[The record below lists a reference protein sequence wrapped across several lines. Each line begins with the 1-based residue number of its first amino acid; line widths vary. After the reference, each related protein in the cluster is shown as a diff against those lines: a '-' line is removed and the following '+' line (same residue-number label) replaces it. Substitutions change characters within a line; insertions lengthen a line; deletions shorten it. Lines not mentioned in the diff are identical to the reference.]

1 VTLARPG
8 RGWASEALAKPGRG
22 TEDRGRI
29 SDTIEP
35 VIPIPLLNLRKEFEK
50 YPRQF
55 WLMFVGM
62 LISTTGSSMIWPFL
76 LIYVSSKLDLPLTML
91 AGLMTINAL
100 VGVAVSFI
108 AGPIIDRL
116 GRKWAMVISLA
127 ANGLGYLMMSQ
138 ANSLP
143 AFAFLMAWQGAF
155 NPLYRVGADAMMA
168 DLISPQQR
176 VDGYALMRL
185 SNNLGISVG
194 PAVGG
199 FVAASSYA
207 LSFFLAAGGLVAY
220 SLLIL
225 FFARETM
232 PQQDAGSEKKVGYG
246 PVFADRT
253 FLVFCLGMTLAQF
266 CAALMW
272 ILLGVYS
279 TGQFGL
285 SESQYGW
292 LPTTNAIM
300 VVSLQV
306 WITARTKRF
315 GLLPMLMVGAAVYG
329 LAATSVAWGQGFW
342 WFWGSM
348 VLMTLGELVLVPSSS
363 TYTANRAP
371 AEMRGRYMSVYGLT
385 WSAAAGIAPVVGGLL
400 SDTIAPAATWYGG
413 GVAGL
418 LALLVLAGLYAQQ
431 KTT

>member
-1 VTLARPG
+1 M
-8 RGWASEALAKPGRG
+8 
-22 TEDRGRI
+22 
-29 SDTIEP
+29 
-35 VIPIPLLNLRKEFEK
+35 IPNLRNQFDQ

-55 WLMFVGM
+55 WLMFAGM

-76 LIYVSSKLDLPLTML
+76 LIYVSSKLDLPLTLL
-91 AGLMTINAL
+91 AGLMTINAG

-108 AGPIIDRL
+108 AGPVIDRL

-143 AFAFLMAWQGAF
+143 AFALLMAWQGAF

-168 DLISPQQR
+168 DLIPPEQR

-199 FVAASSYA
+199 FVAASSYN
-207 LSFFLAAGGLVAY
+207 LSFALAATGLITY

-225 FFARETM
+225 FFARETL
-232 PQQDAGSEKKVGYG
+232 PREGAPTEKKVGYG

-253 FLVFCLGMTLAQF
+253 FLTFCLGMTLAQF

-272 ILLGVYS
+272 ILLGVYMKDN
-279 TGQFGL
+279 FAI

-292 LPTTNAIM
+292 LPTTNALL

-315 GLLPMLMVGAAVYG
+315 GLLPMLMIGAAIYG
-329 LAATSVAWGQGFW
+329 LAATSVGWGQGFW
-342 WFWGSM
+342 WFWSSM
-348 VLMTLGELVLVPSSS
+348 VLMTLGELMLVPSSS

-371 AEMRGRYMSVYGLT
+371 AKMRGRYMSVYGLT
-385 WSAAAGIAPVVGGLL
+385 WSAAAGIAPVVGGFL
-400 SDTIAPAATWYGG
+400 SDTISPAATWYGG

-418 LALLVLAGLYAQQ
+418 LALGVLVGLWVREKKAGQVRRD
-431 KTT
+431 

>member
-1 VTLARPG
+1 M
-8 RGWASEALAKPGRG
+8 
-22 TEDRGRI
+22 
-29 SDTIEP
+29 
-35 VIPIPLLNLRKEFEK
+35 IPNLRTQFDR

-55 WLMFVGM
+55 WLMFAGM

-91 AGLMTINAL
+91 AGLMTINAG

-108 AGPIIDRL
+108 AGPVIDRL

-127 ANGLGYLMMSQ
+127 ANGLGYLLMSQ

-143 AFAFLMAWQGAF
+143 AFALLMAWQGAF

-168 DLISPQQR
+168 DLIPPEQR

-199 FVAASSYA
+199 FVAASSYN
-207 LSFFLAAGGLVAY
+207 LSFTLAAAGLIAY

-225 FFARETM
+225 FFARETL
-232 PQQDAGSEKKVGYG
+232 PREGAPAEKKAGYG

-253 FLVFCLGMTLAQF
+253 FLTFCLGMTLAQF
-266 CAALMW
+266 CAAMMW
-272 ILLGVYS
+272 ILLGVYMKDN
-279 TGQFGL
+279 FAI

-292 LPTTNAIM
+292 LPTTNALL

-306 WITARTKRF
+306 WITTRTKRF
-315 GLLPMLMVGAAVYG
+315 GLLPMMMVGAAVYG

-385 WSAAAGIAPVVGGLL
+385 WSAAAGIAPVVGGFL
-400 SDTIAPAATWYGG
+400 SDTISPAATWYGG

-418 LALLVLAGLYAQQ
+418 LALAVLVTLWVREKKPG
-431 KTT
+431 

>member
-1 VTLARPG
+1 M
-8 RGWASEALAKPGRG
+8 
-22 TEDRGRI
+22 I
-29 SDTIEP
+29 SDTIDP
-35 VIPIPLLNLRKEFEK
+35 VISNLRTQFGK

-55 WLMFVGM
+55 WLMFAGM

-108 AGPIIDRL
+108 AGPVIDRL

-127 ANGLGYLMMSQ
+127 ANGLGYLLMSQ

-143 AFAFLMAWQGAF
+143 AFALLMAWQGAF

-168 DLISPQQR
+168 DLIPPEQR

-199 FVAASSYA
+199 FVAASSYN
-207 LSFFLAAGGLVAY
+207 LSFTLAAAGLITY

-225 FFARETM
+225 FFARETL
-232 PQQDAGSEKKVGYG
+232 PREGLPTEKKTGYG

-253 FLVFCLGMTLAQF
+253 FLTFCLGMTLAQF

-272 ILLGVYS
+272 ILLGVY
-279 TGQFGL
+279 TTTQFGL

-292 LPTTNAIM
+292 LPTTNAIL

-315 GLLPMLMVGAAVYG
+315 GLLPMLMVGAAIYG
-329 LAATSVAWGQGFW
+329 LAATSVSWGQGFW

-385 WSAAAGIAPVVGGLL
+385 WSAAAGIAPVVGGFL
-400 SDTIAPAATWYGG
+400 SDTISPAATWYGG

-418 LALLVLAGLYAQQ
+418 LALAVLVNLWAREKKPPLLRRD
-431 KTT
+431 

>member
-1 VTLARPG
+1 
-8 RGWASEALAKPGRG
+8 
-22 TEDRGRI
+22 
-29 SDTIEP
+29 
-35 VIPIPLLNLRKEFEK
+35 
-50 YPRQF
+50 
-55 WLMFVGM
+55 MFAGM

-91 AGLMTINAL
+91 AGLMTINAG

-108 AGPIIDRL
+108 AGPVIDRL

-127 ANGLGYLMMSQ
+127 ANGLGYLLMSQ
-138 ANSLP
+138 ADSLP
-143 AFAFLMAWQGAF
+143 AFALLMAWQGAF

-168 DLISPQQR
+168 DLIPPEQR

-199 FVAASSYA
+199 FVAASSYN
-207 LSFFLAAGGLVAY
+207 LSFALAATGLITY

-225 FFARETM
+225 FFARETL
-232 PQQDAGSEKKVGYG
+232 PREGLPTEKKAGYG

-253 FLVFCLGMTLAQF
+253 FLTFCLGMTLVQF

-272 ILLGVYS
+272 ILLGVYMKDN
-279 TGQFGL
+279 FAI

-292 LPTTNAIM
+292 LPTTNAIL

-306 WITARTKRF
+306 WITTRTKRF
-315 GLLPMLMVGAAVYG
+315 GLLPMLMIGAAIYG
-329 LAATSVAWGQGFW
+329 MAATSVAWGQGFW

-385 WSAAAGIAPVVGGLL
+385 WSAAAGIAPVVGGFL
-400 SDTIAPAATWYGG
+400 SDTISPAATWYGG

-418 LALLVLAGLYAQQ
+418 LALGVLVGLWAREKKLGQIRRD
-431 KTT
+431 

>member
-1 VTLARPG
+1 MISTLR
-8 RGWASEALAKPGRG
+8 
-22 TEDRGRI
+22 TQF
-29 SDTIEP
+29 
-35 VIPIPLLNLRKEFEK
+35 NQ

-55 WLMFVGM
+55 WLMFAGM

-91 AGLMTINAL
+91 AGLMTINAG

-108 AGPIIDRL
+108 AGPVIDRL

-127 ANGLGYLMMSQ
+127 ANGLGYLLMSQ
-138 ANSLP
+138 ADSLP
-143 AFAFLMAWQGAF
+143 AFALLMAWQGAF

-168 DLISPQQR
+168 DLIPPEQR

-199 FVAASSYA
+199 FVAASSYN
-207 LSFFLAAGGLVAY
+207 LSFALAATGLITY

-225 FFARETM
+225 FFARETL
-232 PQQDAGSEKKVGYG
+232 PREGLPTEKKAGYG

-253 FLVFCLGMTLAQF
+253 FLTFCLGMTLVQF

-272 ILLGVYS
+272 ILLGVYMKDN
-279 TGQFGL
+279 FAI

-292 LPTTNAIM
+292 LPTTNAIL

-306 WITARTKRF
+306 WITTRTKRF
-315 GLLPMLMVGAAVYG
+315 GLLPMLMIGAAIYG
-329 LAATSVAWGQGFW
+329 MAATSVAWGQGFW

-385 WSAAAGIAPVVGGLL
+385 WSAAAGIAPVVGGFL
-400 SDTIAPAATWYGG
+400 SDTISPAATWYGG

-418 LALLVLAGLYAQQ
+418 LALGVLVGLWAREKKLGQIRRD
-431 KTT
+431 